1 MCDGSTAPP
10 FRIAFT
16 ATDYGLKA
24 QVCGINGTLETT
36 LAYWRAIAAEVRSS
50 GAEGVLVIDDM
61 EGLPPTPDELLQFVQ
76 AMHGEGMEQVRVAYV
91 EKHLEQIPQGELAS
105 ILANEH
111 GFRGQVFD
119 NERSAVTWL
128 RYGER

>member
-1 MCDGSTAPP
+1 MCDGSTPP
-10 FRIAFT
+10 FRVAF
-16 ATDYGLKA
+16 AGTDYGLKVH
-24 QVCGINGTLETT
+24 VCGINGTLETT
-36 LAYWRAIAAEVRSS
+36 LAYWRVIAAEVRCSR
-50 GAEGVLVIDDM
+50 AAGVLVIDDM
-61 EGLPPTPDELLQFVQ
+61 DGDPPPPDELLQLVR
-76 AMHGEGMEQVRVAYV
+76 AMQGEGMEHARVAYV
-91 EKHLEQIPQGELAS
+91 EKHREQITQVELAG